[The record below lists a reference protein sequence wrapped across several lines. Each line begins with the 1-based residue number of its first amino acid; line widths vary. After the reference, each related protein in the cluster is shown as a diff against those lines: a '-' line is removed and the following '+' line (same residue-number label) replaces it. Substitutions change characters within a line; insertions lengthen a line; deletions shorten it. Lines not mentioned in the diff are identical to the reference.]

1 MAKQDSIEVLGTITE
16 ALGNSMFRVQL
27 DGPETIILAQLSGR
41 MRKFSIRVLPGDRVK
56 LELSP
61 YDLTRGRIS
70 ERLKTFPSQ
79 KDPVSEENKKKTKK
93 KK

>member
-1 MAKQDSIEVLGTITE
+1 MAKQENIEVTGTITE

-27 DGPETIILAQLSGR
+27 DGPGTIILAQLSGR

-56 LELSP
+56 MELSP

-70 ERLKTFPSQ
+70 ERLKTFPTQ
-79 KDPVSEENKKKTKK
+79 KDPVFESKK
-93 KK
+93 KKKK